1 MKNQLSSEIK
11 SNQCIC
17 DALCEL
23 KLLQDL
29 LNNSQT
35 KFFGR
40 LLAKIAGTDTI
51 PLLLITKT
59 GDPLSFSSTEECF
72 ETIYFRIESIDKE
85 RCCTTISLLRPLDIE
100 GNYSNSFC
108 DLVRLEKTSICKNV
122 DLSRICAIQLLETEL
137 LTRKIIIEPKW

>member
-1 MKNQLSSEIK
+1 VSTEVK
-11 SNQCIC
+11 SNHCLC
-17 DALCEL
+17 DALYEL

-40 LLAKIAGTDTI
+40 LLSKIVGTDTI
-51 PLLLITKT
+51 PFLLITKK

-72 ETIYFRIESIDKE
+72 ETSYFRIESIDKE
-85 RCCTTISLLRPLDIE
+85 TCCTKISLLRPLDIE
-100 GNYSNSFC
+100 SNYSNSIC

-122 DLSRICAIQLLETEL
+122 DLSRICAIQLLETKL